1 MRKSY
6 KTFWETV
13 NKELLLYDK
22 DTLCVI
28 SLEIQIYLDIIAIV
42 LLFVNWLSTAEIDLI
57 VNNFEICAQKSRF
70 Y

>member
-1 MRKSY
+1 VRKSY

-70 Y
+70 